1 MGTIAN
7 DALEQLA
14 VLIHRVE
21 GGSLQNSGQSAHLET
36 ASRLMEPEA
45 WSCLRQLQLWL
56 ATFPGEES
64 AKICV
69 RLAELAS
76 GYQDRGPLP
85 PTLQQIYKAEPGS
98 DAHKTPRMSR
108 SFSGAA
114 PNFEDDDDELESG
127 EGFDASGWLER
138 GRDEIK
144 QETATDSVELY
155 LFKTAALVLENMSA
169 LGALHLIEE
178 PVVKFFFVSLEKAA
192 TLSAQRCAA
201 VCCSVLSREHLHLL
215 VACFFERQTKV
226 PEKKFRWLL
235 YQQATQMLAFGVASQ
250 EQAEVTVRFLE
261 AMQKKMEK
269 TDRGKLRGA
278 MCTSLE
284 KVFTSIMKADDV
296 EARAAAAR
304 PRRRPYPLPPL
315 PSTSRSELT
324 SAARPPARRCTP
336 SGTRSSRSSLGSPSS
351 TRTRTP
357 RSTTSSPSGR
367 ARRSTRSRAG
377 RSC

>member
-1 MGTIAN
+1 MR
-7 DALEQLA
+7 ALPSWRRA
-14 VLIHRVE
+14 TR
-21 GGSLQNSGQSAHLET
+21 T
-36 ASRLMEPEA
+36 APA
-45 WSCLRQLQLWL
+45 
-56 ATFPGEES
+56 AP
-64 AKICV
+64 
-69 RLAELAS
+69 
-76 GYQDRGPLP
+76 
-85 PTLQQIYKAEPGS
+85 LQQFYKAEPGS

-296 EARAAAAR
+296 EARA
-304 PRRRPYPLPPL
+304 RRPLPHRPPLPPPL
-315 PSTSRSELT
+315 RPSPSRSELT
-324 SAARPPARRCTP
+324 SAARPPARRCTR

-357 RSTTSSPSGR
+357 PSTTSSPSGR

-377 RSC
+377 RSCCG

>member
-138 GRDEIK
+138 GRDER
-144 QETATDSVELY
+144 
-155 LFKTAALVLENMSA
+155 ALL
-169 LGALHLIEE
+169 
-178 PVVKFFFVSLEKAA
+178 
-192 TLSAQRCAA
+192 
-201 VCCSVLSREHLHLL
+201 
-215 VACFFERQTKV
+215 
-226 PEKKFRWLL
+226 
-235 YQQATQMLAFGVASQ
+235 
-250 EQAEVTVRFLE
+250 
-261 AMQKKMEK
+261 
-269 TDRGKLRGA
+269 LRGDLGDEVLVSKSTNA
-278 MCTSLE
+278 TRL
-284 KVFTSIMKADDV
+284 
-296 EARAAAAR
+296 
-304 PRRRPYPLPPL
+304 RR
-315 PSTSRSELT
+315 TKT
-324 SAARPPARRCTP
+324 
-336 SGTRSSRSSLGSPSS
+336 
-351 TRTRTP
+351 
-357 RSTTSSPSGR
+357 
-367 ARRSTRSRAG
+367 
-377 RSC
+377 

>member
-1 MGTIAN
+1 
-7 DALEQLA
+7 
-14 VLIHRVE
+14 
-21 GGSLQNSGQSAHLET
+21 
-36 ASRLMEPEA
+36 MEPEA
-45 WSCLRQLQLWL
+45 WSACGSCSCGSPPSRARRAPRSACASPSWRRATRTAPAAADAAADLQGGAGLGR
-56 ATFPGEES
+56 A
-64 AKICV
+64 
-69 RLAELAS
+69 
-76 GYQDRGPLP
+76 QDAADVALV
-85 PTLQQIYKAEPGS
+85 L
-98 DAHKTPRMSR
+98 
-108 SFSGAA
+108 GAA

-269 TDRGKLRGA
+269 TDRGKLP
-278 MCTSLE
+278 
-284 KVFTSIMKADDV
+284 
-296 EARAAAAR
+296 AAR
-304 PRRRPYPLPPL
+304 CAPR
-315 PSTSRSELT
+315 S
-324 SAARPPARRCTP
+324 RRC
-336 SGTRSSRSSLGSPSS
+336 S
-351 TRTRTP
+351 P
-357 RSTTSSPSGR
+357 RS
-367 ARRSTRSRAG
+367 
-377 RSC
+377 

>member
-296 EARAAAAR
+296 EAVQVHGWLVVWL
-304 PRRRPYPLPPL
+304 Y
-315 PSTSRSELT
+315 
-324 SAARPPARRCTP
+324 RCIVY
-336 SGTRSSRSSLGSPSS
+336 RV
-351 TRTRTP
+351 
-357 RSTTSSPSGR
+357 
-367 ARRSTRSRAG
+367 
-377 RSC
+377 SCMYW

>member
-235 YQQATQMLAFGVASQ
+235 YQQATQMLAFGVASGDL
-250 EQAEVTVRFLE
+250 ATGGGKHDATVKIWQPQQWER
-261 AMQKKMEK
+261 
-269 TDRGKLRGA
+269 
-278 MCTSLE
+278 
-284 KVFTSIMKADDV
+284 DD
-296 EARAAAAR
+296 A
-304 PRRRPYPLPPL
+304 
-315 PSTSRSELT
+315 
-324 SAARPPARRCTP
+324 SAAGSEADAPPVLCEAALSPKEPGYVFALAVLPDTKP
-336 SGTRSSRSSLGSPSS
+336 GSRLF
-351 TRTRTP
+351 
-357 RSTTSSPSGR
+357 
-367 ARRSTRSRAG
+367 ALAG
-377 RSC
+377 GWYNRVKICL